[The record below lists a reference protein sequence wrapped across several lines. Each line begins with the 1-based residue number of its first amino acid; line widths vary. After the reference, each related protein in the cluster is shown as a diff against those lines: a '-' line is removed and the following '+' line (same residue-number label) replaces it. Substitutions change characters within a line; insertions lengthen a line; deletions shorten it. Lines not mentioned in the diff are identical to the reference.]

1 MKQKVTLFISI
12 LLLFITAANA
22 QIENPVKWSYA
33 AKKLADKTYE
43 LHIAA
48 NIDRNW
54 HIYAQDAG
62 RGPQPTTI
70 SFKTNPL
77 ISFNGTVKEI
87 GKLEKINEK
96 KFNWVSKYYGKKVD
110 FVQKIK
116 VRSSVATVVSGTINY
131 VACDSRQCLP
141 PKDIPFTINIGGE

>member
-1 MKQKVTLFISI
+1 MMFTVL
-12 LLLFITAANA
+12 ANA
-22 QIENPVKWSYA
+22 QVNNPVKWTYTA
-33 AKKLADKTYE
+33 VKIADKIYE
-43 LHIAA
+43 LHLTATIEGV
-48 NIDRNW
+48 W

-141 PKDIPFTINIGGE
+141 PKDVPFTINIGGE